1 MPEKRIGIIAGAG
14 DLPIFFAKK
23 AKEKGTKVIGFA
35 IEEMAS
41 PEFDAA
47 CDRTHRLGI
56 GQIKKFI
63 LLLFTERI
71 KKIVM
76 LGKVDKSIIYRY
88 MNKDDKAKEMLK
100 ESKDKSDYTL
110 LDKFTSELKKI
121 GVDVI
126 DGVEYLKDFLP
137 SKGILTNRKPTD
149 AELEDIKFGI
159 KTAKEVARLDVG
171 QTIIVKNKSIVSVEA
186 MEGTDSTI
194 ERAAK
199 ICGEGFSVVKV
210 ARPMQ
215 DMRWDVPV
223 VGVDTIKIIAKN
235 KGSVLAME
243 EKKMFLVDKETCVE
257 LADNKNI
264 SIIVL

>member
-1 MPEKRIGIIAGAG
+1 MPEKRIGVIAGAG
-14 DLPIFFAKK
+14 DLPIFFAEK

-47 CDRTHRLGI
+47 CDRAHRLSI

-88 MNKDDKAKEMLK
+88 VKKDGKAKEMLK
-100 ESKDKSDYTL
+100 KAEDKSDYTL
-110 LDKFTSELKKI
+110 LGKLTSELKKI
-121 GVDVI
+121 GVEVI

-137 SKGILTNRKPTD
+137 PKGILTKNKPSKT
-149 AELEDIKFGI
+149 ELEDIEFGV
-159 KTAKEVARLDVG
+159 KKAKEVARLDVG
-171 QTIIVKNKSIVSVEA
+171 QTIVVKNKSIVSVEA

-243 EKKMFLVDKETCVE
+243 EKKMFLVDKEACVE
-257 LADNKNI
+257 LANSKGI